1 LGESLKDSAQV
12 SFAPLSAMIAARC
25 GTDARRGLMEGEK
38 ALKTVA
44 TYPSGRQSTPP
55 TVHDFIRVRNAL
67 QYDDEYLS
75 QCFAG
80 MDFGDLEASARSV
93 SNGLGLLLLVNDK
106 PEFVKACI
114 LNVIAHEVDRRDA
127 AELMADDPT

>member
-1 LGESLKDSAQV
+1 
-12 SFAPLSAMIAARC
+12 
-25 GTDARRGLMEGEK
+25 MEGEK
-38 ALKTVA
+38 VVRKVA
-44 TYPSGRQSTPP
+44 MYPPEQKSQQP